1 MRFDS
6 DKAFR
11 QLIERGIV
19 ATMRMNRKVRIGNRY
34 GDLYV
39 KGMIVNIVR
48 NGKRVAR
55 GVILDVIPNTPENR
69 ARYVS
74 ISGFDTVDE
83 WEREAIRLH
92 GRLPN
97 SIVVVRLLAGSRKAY
112 KPFSQL

>member
-6 DKAFR
+6 DKAFSF
-11 QLIERGIV
+11 LMEHGIV
-19 ATMRMNRKVRIGNRY
+19 ATMRVNRKVRIGSRY

-55 GVILDVIPNTPENR
+55 GIIVDVAPNTPENR
-69 ARYVS
+69 ERYLP
-74 ISGFDTVDE
+74 ISGFQTIEE
-83 WEREAIRLH
+83 WVQEARRLH

-97 SIVVVRLLAGSRKAY
+97 SIVVVRLLT
-112 KPFSQL
+112 